1 MDILAPKISRQVSVS
16 DLLKA
21 NAEWLV
27 IAAGLLCLAI
37 PTGWT
42 LMHGIWASDKQGH
55 GPIVLAIAIWLI
67 YRKWPEV
74 QAVVAQP
81 AKVKGWSL
89 MALAS
94 VLYIVG
100 RTQDISIFEVGSFL
114 LFLMALL
121 LVQKGP
127 LAVKAIWFGLFF
139 MSFMVPLPGTI
150 IDTLTQ
156 PMKLAVSHVSEF
168 ILYNLGYPISRTGVI
183 LQIGQYQLLVADA
196 CAGLNTLFT
205 LEALGLLYLNL
216 IRHESLMRNVAL
228 AILIVPISFS
238 ANVIRVISLTL
249 ITYYLG
255 DEAGQGFLH
264 GFAGMV
270 LFLAALILIIAAD
283 SMLRAMVSLVD
294 KRKRLRA
301 SAA

>member
-1 MDILAPKISRQVSVS
+1 MDILAPKISRQAPVSE
-16 DLLKA
+16 LLKV
-21 NAEWLV
+21 NAAWLI
-27 IAAGLLCLAI
+27 IAAGLLCLAV

-55 GPIVLAIAIWLI
+55 GPIVLAISIWLI
-67 YRKWPEV
+67 YKKWPDM
-74 QAVVAQP
+74 QATPTRP
-81 AKVKGWSL
+81 APAPGWSL
-89 MALAS
+89 LAFAS
-94 VLYIVG
+94 LLYIVG
-100 RTQDISIFEVGSFL
+100 RTQDISLFEVGSFILFVIAVL
-114 LFLMALL
+114 LI
-121 LVQKGP
+121 QKGAA
-127 LAVKAIWFGLFF
+127 AVKVVWFGLFF
-139 MSFMVPLPGTI
+139 MAFMVPLPGTI
-150 IDTLTQ
+150 VDALTQ

-168 ILYNLGYPISRTGVI
+168 ILYHLGYPISRTGVI

-216 IRHESLMRNVAL
+216 IRHESLLRNVAL

-270 LFLAALILIIAAD
+270 LFLAALTLIIASD
-283 SMLRAMVSLVD
+283 SLLRAIALFFD
-294 KRKRLRA
+294 KRK
-301 SAA
+301 AAA